1 MRSVDPKSEM
11 MTSVFKGIHIGQP
24 DSLHSHPESQL
35 SRSHLGTVDVT
46 KNHVII
52 AILMGFPDD
61 SYLDSLSA
69 MMKYKTIFLGEIIS
83 HDILQNWFV

>member
-1 MRSVDPKSEM
+1 M
-11 MTSVFKGIHIGQP
+11 MTSVFKGIHIGQS

-46 KNHVII
+46 KNNVII
-52 AILMGFPDD
+52 AILMGIPDD

-69 MMKYKTIFLGEIIS
+69 MMKYKTIFLVKLS